1 MNNNIFSSGNE
12 GFHWKHTFQW
22 NNKNLRRI
30 NKKRSNFYEVK
41 FILLAIL
48 NGAGMIVCRT
58 KETGFLWLI
67 RCSSGNEGCFCLLY
81 VIHYINQKIINQNR
95 HIYILI
101 NQSIFCVRFGGE
113 KLRIDVSPISRNQV
127 TKLDSGNCSK
137 KFLRV
142 IRK

>member
-58 KETGFLWLI
+58 NRI
-67 RCSSGNEGCFCLLY
+67 AINPVSMCSSGNGG
-81 VIHYINQKIINQNR
+81 IN
-95 HIYILI
+95 Y
-101 NQSIFCVRFGGE
+101 E
-113 KLRIDVSPISRNQV
+113 
-127 TKLDSGNCSK
+127 TE
-137 KFLRV
+137 
-142 IRK
+142 